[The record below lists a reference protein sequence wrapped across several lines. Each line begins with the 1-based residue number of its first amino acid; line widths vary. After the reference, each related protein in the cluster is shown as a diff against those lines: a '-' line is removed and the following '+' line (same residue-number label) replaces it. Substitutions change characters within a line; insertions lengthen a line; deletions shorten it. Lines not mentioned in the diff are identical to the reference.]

1 MTGTAPWR
9 AFQSLPFAHG
19 GPPASGRLRA
29 TPADFVVEERL
40 GFAPDGDGE
49 HRLLRVRKV
58 GANTEWVAR
67 RLAAF
72 AGVPASAVGWAGLK
86 DRHAVTTQWFT
97 VPVTNRPEPDWAAA
111 GADDDGFRVLEVHRH
126 RRKLR
131 RGALAGNRF
140 QLRIG
145 SLSGDR
151 AALHE
156 RLARVAEHGV
166 PNYFGEQR
174 FGRGGANLERASAL
188 FEGRP
193 GRVDRHRRGLWLS
206 AVRAQ
211 LFNEVL
217 AERVIRGD
225 WDRPLAGDRMQ
236 LAGSQSHFA
245 AETIDEALCARTRA
259 GDIAPTGPLWGRGAP
274 LTSGTPAQLEG
285 EVAAAFPL
293 WVQGLEAAGLKH
305 ERRALRLTAK
315 DLTWEWRGDDLL
327 ELAFELPAGAYATA
341 VVRELVDWHGAGLD
355 RDDTADPPAF
365 DGR

>member
-1 MTGTAPWR
+1 MTGAAPWR
-9 AFQSLPFAHG
+9 SFGALPHAHG
-19 GPPASGRLRA
+19 GPPGAGRLRA

-40 GFAPDGDGE
+40 GFAPDGEGE

-72 AGVPASAVGWAGLK
+72 AGVPVGAVGWAGLK
-86 DRHAVTTQWFT
+86 DRHAVTTQWFS
-97 VPVTNRPEPDWAAA
+97 VPVANRPEPDWAAA
-111 GADDDGFRVLEVHRH
+111 GADDDGFRVVEVHRH

-140 QLRIG
+140 RLRVG

-151 AALHE
+151 AALDE
-156 RLARVAEHGV
+156 RLAQIAERGV

-174 FGRGGANLERASAL
+174 FGRGEANLARASAL
-188 FEGRP
+188 FEGRV

-206 AVRAQ
+206 AARAQ

-225 WDRPLAGDRMQ
+225 WDRPLVGDRMQ
-236 LAGSQSHFA
+236 LAGSHSHFA
-245 AETIDEALCARTRA
+245 AESIDETLRARTRV
-259 GDIAPTGPLWGRGAP
+259 GDIAPTGPLWGRGALP
-274 LTSGTPAQLEG
+274 SGGEPARLEG

-293 WVQGLEAAGLKH
+293 WVQGLEAAGLEQ
-305 ERRALRLTAK
+305 ERRALRLRPLDVAWHWP
-315 DLTWEWRGDDLL
+315 DAQVL
-327 ELAFELPAGAYATA
+327 ELVFELPAGAYATA
-341 VVRELVDWHGAGLD
+341 VLRELIDWHDEESGAVD
-355 RDDTADPPAF
+355 VRD
-365 DGR
+365 